1 MAKKWW
7 WKKHKIIEDEYVV
20 RNKQFFISKRFYDFI
35 KNNYDVKYTDHDNNP
50 LDYVISFKFNSSD
63 LISIK
68 YLNVQKVYFSK
79 KRNMQYHLYTYKDDK
94 LKYKAFM
101 LLFDE
106 FANSIYGRNEKIKKL
121 IKND

>member
-50 LDYVISFKFNSSD
+50 LDYVISFNTPFC
-63 LISIK
+63 K
-68 YLNVQKVYFSK
+68 YIDVKKVYFSK
-79 KRNMQYHLYTYKDDK
+79 KRNMQYQLYTYKGDK
-94 LKYKAFM
+94 MTYDNFLK
-101 LLFDE
+101 LFNV
-106 FANSIYGRNEKIKKL
+106 FANSKYGRQEKLKIIMNGYK
-121 IKND
+121 